1 MVKTQQKI
9 WKIPY
14 FNIIFAA
21 GKAKKYS
28 NIKKHKHNEQF
39 KFFNVQ
45 QFCQRMPSGTGKGL

>member
-1 MVKTQQKI
+1 MVKIQQKI

-39 KFFNVQ
+39 KFFNV
-45 QFCQRMPSGTGKGL
+45 